1 MSANSATR
9 GTRVRAS
16 RTRPQKERI
25 SPGRCYGAETSPTV
39 HARRKKWRANIY
51 RRQLT
56 KAGVRD
62 NRKRCTRGSMRGPL
76 WTPAWILSRSL
87 DIFEPTQSS
96 RAAPQGGPSDKSGTC
111 PTRRI
116 QVPTRRGETSTT
128 KIQRI
133 NDDNRR
139 QHLQTR
145 LNRRDRVGRHGPG
158 H

>member
-76 WTPAWILSRSL
+76 RG
-87 DIFEPTQSS
+87 SS
-96 RAAPQGGPSDKSGTC
+96 RAVSTYSNQRRVPGPPHKVGRPIKAERVPQGGYKYLLDGEK
-111 PTRRI
+111 RR
-116 QVPTRRGETSTT
+116 PRRSSASTT
-128 KIQRI
+128 TTG
-133 NDDNRR
+133 DNIYK
-139 QHLQTR
+139 
-145 LNRRDRVGRHGPG
+145 PG
-158 H
+158 STGATG

>member
-1 MSANSATR
+1 MPADSATR

-76 WTPAWILSRSL
+76 RG
-87 DIFEPTQSS
+87 SS
-96 RAAPQGGPSDKSGTC
+96 RAVSATYSNQRRVPGPPHKVGRPIKANVSHKAD
-111 PTRRI
+111 
-116 QVPTRRGETSTT
+116 TSTYST
-128 KIQRI
+128 GRNVDHEDPAHQ
-133 NDDNRR
+133 RR
-139 QHLQTR
+139 QQATTFTNPAQQARPGRTSRTR
-145 LNRRDRVGRHGPG
+145 TLT
-158 H
+158 

>member
-16 RTRPQKERI
+16 RTRPQKGRI

-76 WTPAWILSRSL
+76 RG
-87 DIFEPTQSS
+87 SS
-96 RAAPQGGPSDKSGTC
+96 RAVSTYSNQRRVPGPPHKVGRPIKANVSHKADTSTYSTG
-111 PTRRI
+111 RI
-116 QVPTRRGETSTT
+116 ESTT

-133 NDDNRR
+133 SDDNRR